1 MLEQCEGSHAVAR
14 AVALSRPEVIC
25 AYPISPQ
32 THIVEGLGE
41 MVKSGDLTPCE
52 FINVES
58 EFAALSVPSVRLPPV
73 PGLTPPRPARGCC
86 TWQKPFTTPRAWACR
101 L

>member
-1 MLEQCEGSHAVAR
+1 MLEQCEGSHAVAK

-52 FINVES
+52 FISVECGFGGVS
-58 EFAALSVPSVRLPPV
+58 VAIGSSAA
-73 PGLTPPRPARGCC
+73 G
-86 TWQKPFTTPRAWACR
+86 ACS
-101 L
+101 

>member
-32 THIVEGLGE
+32 THIVEGL
-41 MVKSGDLTPCE
+41 V
-52 FINVES
+52 I
-58 EFAALSVPSVRLPPV
+58 VR
-73 PGLTPPRPARGCC
+73 AN
-86 TWQKPFTTPRAWACR
+86 ASA
-101 L
+101 

>member
-1 MLEQCEGSHAVAR
+1 MPCNVPLMTNSRVLWPRVTRPQRLKPTNPPWDTKNRTRRHIMLEQCEGSHAVAR

-41 MVKSGDLTPCE
+41 MVKSGALEHCE
-52 FINVES
+52 FVNVES
-58 EFAALSVPSVRLPPV
+58 E
-73 PGLTPPRPARGCC
+73 C
-86 TWQKPFTTPRAWACR
+86 
-101 L
+101 